1 MCACTITTLQTYLIL
16 FLGNAR
22 ISSDEDVLLRGD
34 YRTLAGGEKKMV
46 FTQCGGGIVI
56 VGVVIVSAASVR
68 VISGPDSD
76 SHSWKG

>member
-1 MCACTITTLQTYLIL
+1 MQTYLIL

-22 ISSDEDVLLRGD
+22 ISCDEDVLLRGD
-34 YRTLAGGEKKMV
+34 YRTLAGGEKKIMV